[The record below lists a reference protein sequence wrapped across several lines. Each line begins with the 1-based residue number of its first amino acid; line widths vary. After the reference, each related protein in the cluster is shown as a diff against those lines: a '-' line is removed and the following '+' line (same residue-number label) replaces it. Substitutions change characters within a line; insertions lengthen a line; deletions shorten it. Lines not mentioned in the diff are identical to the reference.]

1 MEIWVVKMANK
12 TMNDWVK
19 ALIAAI
25 IAGILAIVANL
36 MWGSSKEE
44 WVVFFVIVGLITF
57 ISNIVVLLLQK
68 LFKS

>member
-1 MEIWVVKMANK
+1 MANK

>member
-1 MEIWVVKMANK
+1 MVKMANK